1 MDLKNGTM
9 KSIYVKYLSAA
20 FGSAM
25 ITSVYSIVDMAM
37 VGQYHGPNGIA
48 ALAVIAP
55 IWNIIYSLGLLMGI
69 GGSVIFRICKGQGGQ
84 KREIEN
90 EYFTVSVIGSVLASL
105 IVWLSIML
113 LEKPILV
120 FFGADD
126 NLLSL
131 AQSYLAPVKATV
143 PFFC

>member
-1 MDLKNGTM
+1 
-9 KSIYVKYLSAA
+9 
-20 FGSAM
+20 
-25 ITSVYSIVDMAM
+25 
-37 VGQYHGPNGIA
+37 
-48 ALAVIAP
+48 
-55 IWNIIYSLGLLMGI
+55 MGI
-69 GGSVIFRICKGQGGQ
+69 GGSVIFSICKGQGGQ
-84 KREIEN
+84 KREKEN

-105 IVWLSIML
+105 IVWLSILL

-143 PFFC
+143 PFFFAESDAGSVF